1 MHFMLDP
8 DNTEQA
14 VQIGLFK
21 LGNLPPEGTEIPKV
35 LLQKDL

>member
-1 MHFMLDP
+1 MRAII
-8 DNTEQA
+8 TEQA

-21 LGNLPPEGTEIPKV
+21 LDNLPPKGTEIPKV